1 MKLMGILVLYL
12 LVSMTVA
19 GPIAFQT
26 CLKGL
31 TIYGGGCS
39 AALGTC
45 AASMAVPHV
54 YLACITTAMGIG
66 GGIFLAG
73 CVAALFAPTP

>member
-12 LVSMTVA
+12 LVSMTFA

-26 CLKGL
+26 CLQGL
-31 TIYGGGCS
+31 TLFGGGCS
-39 AALGTC
+39 AALATC
-45 AASMAVPHV
+45 SASIAIPHV
-54 YLACITTAMGIG
+54 YLTCVTTAMGFG